1 MDRSFL
7 TLEDIPIFLAFATSS
22 SAAVGATRVGL
33 SQPAF
38 NERLR
43 RLEAEL
49 KPSPFAWQGN
59 KRVLNDFGKKLLKA
73 LEPQLQSLRFCIED
87 VVEDEQG
94 GAHGPLRIA
103 GRNEIFSRLAKVSS
117 HFSQSMVLQSCSSHE
132 ALERV
137 QKGEVDVAISVIKP
151 QNPHLIIRRLFV
163 SRAVL
168 VVPKA
173 FLPAVRAGTIVDRTM
188 WGSLKSRPWF
198 AYQEQDSLF
207 VEFLKLAGWSRGEID
222 LRVCCDDWQV
232 LWRFVK
238 AGLGCAVLPAAYV
251 EEHAMVHVSQP
262 AEAFQNNPFYLVARK
277 EKAQT
282 PRVREFFE
290 FAKESLAH

>member
-1 MDRSFL
+1 MDSSFL
-7 TLEDIPIFLAFATSS
+7 TLEDIPVFLAFASS
-22 SAAVGATRVGL
+22 PSAAAGAARVGL

-49 KPSPFAWQGN
+49 KPSPFSWQGN
-59 KRVLNDFGKKLLKA
+59 KRVLNDFGKRLLKA
-73 LEPQLQSLRFCIED
+73 LEPQLQSLRFCMED
-87 VVEDEQG
+87 VLANELEFV
-94 GAHGPLRIA
+94 HGPLRVA
-103 GRNEIFSRLAKVSS
+103 GRNEIFSRLSEGFS
-117 HFSQSMVLQSCSSHE
+117 RFSQAMILQTCSSHE

-137 QKGEVDVAISVIKP
+137 QKGEVDVAISVIRP
-151 QNPHLIIRRLFV
+151 QNPHLIMRRLFV

-173 FLPAVRAGTIVDRTM
+173 FLSEARGSRSIERSM
-188 WGSLKSRPWF
+188 WGSLKARPWF

-207 VEFLKLAGWSRGEID
+207 VEFLKLAGWSRGDID

-251 EEHAMVHVSQP
+251 EDHPMVLVSQP
-262 AEAFQNNPFYLVARK
+262 ADAFQNNPFYLVARK

-282 PRVREFFE
+282 ARVREFFE
-290 FAKESLAH
+290 FAKESLA